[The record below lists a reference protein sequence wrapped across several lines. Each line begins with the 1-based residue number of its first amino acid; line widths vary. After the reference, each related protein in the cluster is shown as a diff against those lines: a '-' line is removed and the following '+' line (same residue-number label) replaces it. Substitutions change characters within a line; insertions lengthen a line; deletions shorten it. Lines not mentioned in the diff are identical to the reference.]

1 METHGVASGGGDGR
15 GNLREN
21 REDPA
26 PTVGVAGMPLRSKC
40 RPIADFTMPSPSTP
54 HTSSHE
60 PRGFY
65 HDAAWEGR
73 ALALLGTAPTESAI
87 AYLEN

>member
-1 METHGVASGGGDGR
+1 METHGVASGWATGGEIFAKTAKTPP
-15 GNLREN
+15 LQS
-21 REDPA
+21 
-26 PTVGVAGMPLRSKC
+26 GVARMPLRSKC

>member
-1 METHGVASGGGDGR
+1 
-15 GNLREN
+15 
-21 REDPA
+21 
-26 PTVGVAGMPLRSKC
+26 MPLRSKC

-65 HDAAWEGR
+65 NDAAREGR
-73 ALALLGTAPTESAI
+73 ALAVLGTAPTKIEI